1 MMQTPTANSPYY
13 VVVRF
18 RDRESLNP
26 GQLKIWKSY
35 DPDHIW
41 GSPAYAVMEYFSNR
55 RDAQDFVRAT
65 RYEEISRWTEN
76 PFEDGVTE

>member
-1 MMQTPTANSPYY
+1 MMQTPTDNAPYY

-18 RDRESLNP
+18 GDRESLNP
-26 GQLKIWKSY
+26 GQLKIWRSH

-41 GSPAYAVMEYFSNR
+41 GSPAYEVLEYFSNR
-55 RDAQDFVRAT
+55 RDAQDFVRTT
-65 RYEEISRWTEN
+65 RYEEISLWTEN